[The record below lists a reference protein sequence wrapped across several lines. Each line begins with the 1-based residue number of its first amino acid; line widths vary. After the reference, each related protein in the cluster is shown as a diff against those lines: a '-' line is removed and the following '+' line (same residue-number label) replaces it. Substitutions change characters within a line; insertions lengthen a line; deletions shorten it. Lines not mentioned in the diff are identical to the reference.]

1 MRRDRLKINRA
12 IGLREIKEDLR
23 QMLKEHRTLALTE
36 LEDTADQIYV
46 EAYAKVPVSIETYAT
61 RQAGIEPGQLRD
73 SIQVDVSR
81 SSRYPGIIATA
92 EAHNIHTGYDY
103 AFIQEVNE
111 EYNHPNGGQAHYLE
125 EPFEKAVAEF
135 YRRMGW
141 K

>member
-23 QMLKEHRTLALTE
+23 QMLKEHRTLALAE
-36 LEDTADQIYV
+36 LEDTATQIYV
-46 EAYAKVPVSIETYAT
+46 EAFAKVPVSVETYAT
-61 RQAGIEPGQLRD
+61 RHAGIEPGQLQD

-81 SSRYPGIIATA
+81 SPRYPGIIATA
-92 EAHNIHTGYDY
+92 EAHNIRTGYDY
-103 AFIQEVNE
+103 ALIQEVNE